1 MHRFPVRVGKGDY
14 IVQGEII
21 MKKIK
26 VCVGMD
32 ADGQLII
39 KHINEV
45 FTKKGRYR
53 NEG

>member
-1 MHRFPVRVGKGDY
+1 
-14 IVQGEII
+14 
-21 MKKIK
+21 MKNIK

-45 FTKKGRYR
+45 FKKKGRD
-53 NEG
+53 